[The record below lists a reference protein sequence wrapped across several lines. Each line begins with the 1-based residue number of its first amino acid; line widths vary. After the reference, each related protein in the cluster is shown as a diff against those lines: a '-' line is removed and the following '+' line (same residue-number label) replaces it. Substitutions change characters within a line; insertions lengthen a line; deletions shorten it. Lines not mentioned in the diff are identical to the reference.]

1 MSQRNAKSPET
12 MLPAHSIAKISCLVL
27 FDYAAAFPSVIHMWI
42 RMVLHAVQAPTALIY
57 AFEHIYFSNIAI
69 MKANG
74 TFMEMFDVTR
84 GVLQGDPLSAMFF
97 NLAIDPLL
105 WAFSK
110 IVINP
115 GLGTI
120 LACADDIGAALQEL
134 NTVKAISKVFKTFQR
149 ISGLALKPSKCLL
162 ILTSVVCSEHNIRIV
177 RQWLREN
184 IPEWADMNISD
195 KGKYLG
201 IYLGP
206 KAGSVQWIAPV
217 CKYRARVDLV
227 ASAHLPTSL
236 SIAEY
241 NSKCSSVLGYVAQ
254 FVPLPP
260 KFRHSE
266 LGCIHK
272 LLHMPNNSFSYDAV
286 MHMEKVF
293 GLKIASIFANS
304 CGAIVR
310 AAY

>member
-1 MSQRNAKSPET
+1 MGVQAYIPKGTEDEDGDPDANDVSHVFRKAGDLRPITLKNDDAKACNATIARAYRPTMKASTSKFQRGFKPGAQITQNCVELDLESRIHAIRCMSQRNAKSPET
-12 MLPAHSIAKISCLVL
+12 MLPGHSIAKISCLVL
-27 FDYAAAFPSVIHMWI
+27 FDYAAAFPSVIHMWV

-134 NTVKAISKVFKTFQR
+134 NTLKAISKVFKTFQR
-149 ISGLALKPSKCLL
+149 ISGLGLKPSKCL
-162 ILTSVVCSEHNIRIV
+162 
-177 RQWLREN
+177 
-184 IPEWADMNISD
+184 
-195 KGKYLG
+195 
-201 IYLGP
+201 
-206 KAGSVQWIAPV
+206 
-217 CKYRARVDLV
+217 
-227 ASAHLPTSL
+227 
-236 SIAEY
+236 
-241 NSKCSSVLGYVAQ
+241 
-254 FVPLPP
+254 
-260 KFRHSE
+260 
-266 LGCIHK
+266 
-272 LLHMPNNSFSYDAV
+272 
-286 MHMEKVF
+286 
-293 GLKIASIFANS
+293 
-304 CGAIVR
+304 
-310 AAY
+310 